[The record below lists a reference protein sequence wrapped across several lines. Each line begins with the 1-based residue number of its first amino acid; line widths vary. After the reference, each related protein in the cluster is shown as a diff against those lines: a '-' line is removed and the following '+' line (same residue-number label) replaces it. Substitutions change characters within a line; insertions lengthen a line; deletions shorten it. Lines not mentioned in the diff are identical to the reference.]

1 MLPGVS
7 AGLGL
12 AGFLLIIC
20 SFAAIRRRAAFI
32 TLMVIG
38 FVLVLAGVIVAATP
52 APAVLVERKTVR
64 GFDHLNPPLKI
75 KSSLK
80 RKLLVSIDAPE
91 SLADSAE
98 TPESLTDTTKTPK
111 KVSKNPEILA
121 AVQALP
127 PPPSPAVSWQKDSG
141 LERVLEFNSTDM
153 PKAINRATA
162 VDMQAHA
169 PRQVPAVPLR
179 QKLGYVAA
187 SQPGNDLDA
196 VFNPVEPPPSVGG
209 AVYYK
214 PAYNY
219 PTVGE
224 IAEERNRFW
233 SKPETPDV
241 DRHRRLGELRD
252 FALTMKP
259 QRSGAMIPIM

>member
-7 AGLGL
+7 AGLGF
-12 AGFLLIIC
+12 AGLLLIIC

-38 FVLVLAGVIVAATP
+38 FILVLVGVILAVTP
-52 APAVLVERKTVR
+52 AAASAVRIPEKHVQE
-64 GFDHLNPPLKI
+64 FEHLNPPIKM

-80 RKLLVSIDAPE
+80 RKLLGSIDE
-91 SLADSAE
+91 E
-98 TPESLTDTTKTPK
+98 TDTTKKPDTIEGLDNPTEASVK
-111 KVSKNPEILA
+111 KPEILA
-121 AVQALP
+121 AAQTP
-127 PPPSPAVSWQKDSG
+127 QPTSPAVSWQQDPS
-141 LERVLEFNSTDM
+141 LERVLEFNSVDA
-153 PKAINRATA
+153 PVAISRGIP
-162 VDMQAHA
+162 VDMAAHA
-169 PRQVPAVPLR
+169 PKQVPAVPLR
-179 QKLGYVAA
+179 QKLGYVSA
-187 SQPGNDLDA
+187 SQPGEDLAA

-214 PAYNY
+214 PTYNY

-241 DRHRRLGELRD
+241 DRHRRLGELRE
-252 FALTMKP
+252 FALTINP